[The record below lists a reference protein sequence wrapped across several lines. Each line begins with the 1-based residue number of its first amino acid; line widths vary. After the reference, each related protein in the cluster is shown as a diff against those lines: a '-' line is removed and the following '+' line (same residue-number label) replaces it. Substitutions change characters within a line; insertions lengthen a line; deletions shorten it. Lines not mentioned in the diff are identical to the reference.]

1 MRYSPFFHVKMRK
14 FAKMDFQEGLVAV
27 LFTVKKE
34 DPAFAE
40 SFYTFWRGL
49 LGVKKE
55 DHSFEWSSYTPKRF

>member
-34 DPAFAE
+34 D
-40 SFYTFWRGL
+40 
-49 LGVKKE
+49 
-55 DHSFEWSSYTPKRF
+55 HSFEWSSYTPLCGLKKQPNFR